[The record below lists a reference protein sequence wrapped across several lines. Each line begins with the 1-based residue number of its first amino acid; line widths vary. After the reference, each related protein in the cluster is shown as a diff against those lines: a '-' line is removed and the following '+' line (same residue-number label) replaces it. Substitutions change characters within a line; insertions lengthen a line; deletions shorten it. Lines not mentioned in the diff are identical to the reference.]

1 MEISASRIIYN
12 IAYHKS
18 QEPVFVLIKWCI
30 ETSIMCNLYQ
40 ERFQFQPHVS
50 DLFSGCYLVNL
61 GLPATFPTGG
71 IKAEVMGL

>member
-1 MEISASRIIYN
+1 MEISASRIIYT

-18 QEPVFVLIKWCI
+18 QEPVFVLIKWRI
-30 ETSIMCNLYQ
+30 ESNLYQ
-40 ERFQFQPHVS
+40 ERFHFQPHVS